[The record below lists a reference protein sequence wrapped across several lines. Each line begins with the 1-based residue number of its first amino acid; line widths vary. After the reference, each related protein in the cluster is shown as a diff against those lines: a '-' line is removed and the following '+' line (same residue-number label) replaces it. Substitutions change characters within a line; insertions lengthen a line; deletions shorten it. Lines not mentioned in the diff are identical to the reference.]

1 MSPVE
6 LRGLPGHGLRPAWFE
21 CGLRGK
27 GAEVQGDARKSPGKD
42 LTHQVP
48 QVRNEEWG
56 DGSGGETWYVFLFF
70 FLGTNDKRRR
80 VSWGSCLGD
89 FWQVFF
95 QHGASV
101 NDERINLEN
110 INCKRHCKSM
120 RIIECFPWLCCSVR
134 RRGICF
140 FLSSFWL
147 NCSVLI
153 RHGIVKGRMC
163 CWLGW
168 WLQTPDL
175 FWDTCL
181 QWWFRIT
188 IFTTCCWSEF
198 AQVFGKSKASY
209 NILYLFINISVWIL
223 WYQLISYMAYNM
235 CQYYIKLYHGYWSEQ
250 KYLARTL
257 AQARQTLQCIIK
269 ILYKRLFDK
278 IVSSINEVTLI
289 RQRPGISGFP
299 VLLCLICIWFL
310 ARFWDGFRNG

>member
-56 DGSGGETWYVFLFF
+56 DGSGGETWYVF
-70 FLGTNDKRRR
+70 FLGTNDKGRR

-89 FWQVFF
+89 FWKVFF
-95 QHGASV
+95 QHGPIV

-120 RIIECFPWLCCSVR
+120 RIIECFPWLCCRIR

-140 FLSSFWL
+140 FLSVFWL
-147 NCSVLI
+147 NCSVII
-153 RHGIVKGRMC
+153 RRGNVKGRIC

-175 FWDTCL
+175 FWDTC
-181 QWWFRIT
+181 F
-188 IFTTCCWSEF
+188 FNGGSE
-198 AQVFGKSKASY
+198 
-209 NILYLFINISVWIL
+209 
-223 WYQLISYMAYNM
+223 
-235 CQYYIKLYHGYWSEQ
+235 
-250 KYLARTL
+250 
-257 AQARQTLQCIIK
+257 
-269 ILYKRLFDK
+269 
-278 IVSSINEVTLI
+278 
-289 RQRPGISGFP
+289 
-299 VLLCLICIWFL
+299 
-310 ARFWDGFRNG
+310 